1 MDAQAPSPAN
11 PLPQGNEPG
20 GLAGGLGVEWRR
32 WIAVALLLG
41 LLAAS
46 LTTLTEPIP
55 RWFAAGALVTFL
67 GLTLFRVSSPAPSPL
82 HRPADGGDD
91 GRRA

>member
-1 MDAQAPSPAN
+1 
-11 PLPQGNEPG
+11 LG
-20 GLAGGLGVEWRR
+20 GVEWRR

-46 LTTLTEPIP
+46 LSTLTEPIP
-55 RWFAAGALVTFL
+55 RWFAAGALVIFL
-67 GLTLFRVSSPAPSPL
+67 GLTLFRASSPAPSPL
-82 HRPADGGDD
+82 RRPADGADD